1 MKAIVFDEHGSIDVL
16 EYRDIAEP
24 DLQPGQVRVAVRACS
39 LNYHDVFTRQGMP
52 GIKVPL
58 PGIPGCDCAGVVSE
72 VADDIHDWS
81 TGDRVLVD
89 PVRYEDGKL
98 WMIGD
103 TLWGAYAEYVVV
115 SAEQLISLPADV
127 SFDDASCLPV
137 AYGTAHRMMLTRGDV
152 NAGDS
157 VLILGASGGVGTS
170 ALLLAKMRGAS
181 VIAAAGT
188 DEKCAQLLSLGAD
201 ETINYSTTDFVKYCR
216 EKTGSLFSGGG
227 YDVVV
232 NFTGGD
238 TWARSL
244 KCVKLGGQVLTCG
257 ATAGFDPPTDL
268 RFIWT
273 AEMDIRG
280 SNGWQRSDLDQLLD
294 LTRRGDFSPVIDSR
308 VALKDGVA
316 AHRAVVC
323 LRRRAARRRG
333 RRAARRGLRAAARSQ
348 PLRTGG
354 HGADAA
360 RRRAR
365 RGRRH
370 RLRLRG
376 AVWPRHALAR
386 HGRPGHDPRL
396 RRADDV
402 VARRR

>member
-16 EYRDIAEP
+16 KYRDIEEP
-24 DLQPGQVRVAVRACS
+24 GLQPGQVRVAVRACS

-72 VADDIHDWS
+72 VADNVDDWS
-81 TGDRVLVD
+81 IGDRVLVD
-89 PVRYEDGKL
+89 PVRYENGKL

-294 LTRRGDFSPVIDSR
+294 LTRRGDFSPVIDSQ
-308 VALKDGVA
+308 VSLKDGIA
-316 AHRAVVC
+316 AHQALEERKFFGKIVIN
-323 LRRRAARRRG
+323 
-333 RRAARRGLRAAARSQ
+333 
-348 PLRTGG
+348 
-354 HGADAA
+354 ADAA
-360 RRRAR
+360 
-365 RGRRH
+365 
-370 RLRLRG
+370 
-376 AVWPRHALAR
+376 V
-386 HGRPGHDPRL
+386 
-396 RRADDV
+396 
-402 VARRR
+402 

>member
-16 EYRDIAEP
+16 KYRDIEEP
-24 DLQPGQVRVAVRACS
+24 GLQLGQVRVAVRACS

-72 VADDIHDWS
+72 VADDIDDWAV
-81 TGDRVLVD
+81 GDRVLVD
-89 PVRYEDGKL
+89 PVRYENGKL

-188 DEKCAQLLSLGAD
+188 DDKCAQLLSLGAD

-227 YDVVV
+227 YDAVSY
-232 NFTGGD
+232 TH
-238 TWARSL
+238 
-244 KCVKLGGQVLTCG
+244 LTL
-257 ATAGFDPPTDL
+257 PTK
-268 RFIWT
+268 
-273 AEMDIRG
+273 A
-280 SNGWQRSDLDQLLD
+280 
-294 LTRRGDFSPVIDSR
+294 
-308 VALKDGVA
+308 
-316 AHRAVVC
+316 
-323 LRRRAARRRG
+323 
-333 RRAARRGLRAAARSQ
+333 
-348 PLRTGG
+348 
-354 HGADAA
+354 
-360 RRRAR
+360 
-365 RGRRH
+365 
-370 RLRLRG
+370 
-376 AVWPRHALAR
+376 
-386 HGRPGHDPRL
+386 
-396 RRADDV
+396 
-402 VARRR
+402 

>member
-1 MKAIVFDEHGSIDVL
+1 MKAIVFDEHGPIDVL
-16 EYRDIAEP
+16 EYRDIDEP
-24 DLQPGQVRVAVRACS
+24 PLQPGQVRVAVRSCS

-58 PGIPGCDCAGVVSE
+58 PGIPGCDCAGVVAE
-72 VADDIHDWS
+72 LADDVRGWGL
-81 TGDRVLVD
+81 GDRVLVD

-115 SAEQLISLPADV
+115 TAEQLISLPEEV
-127 SFDDASCLPV
+127 SFDDAACLPV
-137 AYGTAHRMMLTRGDV
+137 AYGTAHRMMLTRGEVTGD
-152 NAGDS
+152 DS

-170 ALLLAKMRGAS
+170 ALLLAKMCGAS

-188 DEKCAQLLSLGAD
+188 DEKCEQLKALGAD

-216 EKTGSLFSGGG
+216 ENTGSLFGGGG

-238 TWARSL
+238 TWAKSL
-244 KCVKLGGQVLTCG
+244 KCVKLGGRVLTCG

-280 SNGWQRSDLDQLLD
+280 SNGWQRSDLDQLLH
-294 LTRRGDFSPVIDSR
+294 LTRIGEFSPVIDSR
-308 VALKDGVA
+308 VALKEGIA
-316 AHRAVVC
+316 AHRA
-323 LRRRAARRRG
+323 LEERRFFG
-333 RRAARRGLRAAARSQ
+333 KIVIN
-348 PLRTGG
+348 
-354 HGADAA
+354 ADATI
-360 RRRAR
+360 
-365 RGRRH
+365 
-370 RLRLRG
+370 
-376 AVWPRHALAR
+376 
-386 HGRPGHDPRL
+386 
-396 RRADDV
+396 
-402 VARRR
+402 